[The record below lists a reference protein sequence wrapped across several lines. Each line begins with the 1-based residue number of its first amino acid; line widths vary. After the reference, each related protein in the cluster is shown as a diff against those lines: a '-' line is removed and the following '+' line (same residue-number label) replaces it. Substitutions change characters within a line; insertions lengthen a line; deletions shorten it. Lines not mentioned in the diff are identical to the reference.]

1 MPVVLAA
8 TGHRALAAD
17 VERGERIEL
26 TDVRLADD
34 HAVLL
39 MHGRIGSGRF
49 HAAEFERRPFVF
61 VEIRQDLRGLDGFGR
76 EAQRRP
82 GAHGAC
88 RFRNRRTVF
97 GDEQTADAV
106 IGARGLVRLTYR
118 DQKSPKQGCVITLP
132 RLHSAIR

>member
-1 MPVVLAA
+1 LLLHGGV
-8 TGHRALAAD
+8 
-17 VERGERIEL
+17 RGG
-26 TDVRLADD
+26 RL
-34 HAVLL
+34 
-39 MHGRIGSGRF
+39 

-88 RFRNRRTVF
+88 RFRNRCTVF

-106 IGARGLVRLTYR
+106 IGARPFDVVLDDLDAGDLTGPDCCLQFVDRRFFEDKRLR
-118 DQKSPKQGCVITLP
+118 HDLASDWPWC
-132 RLHSAIR
+132 